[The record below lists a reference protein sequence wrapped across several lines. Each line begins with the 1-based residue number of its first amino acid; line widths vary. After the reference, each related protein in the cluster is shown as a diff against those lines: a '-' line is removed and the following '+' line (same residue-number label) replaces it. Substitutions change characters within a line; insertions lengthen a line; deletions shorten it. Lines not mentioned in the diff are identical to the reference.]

1 MMEKQIEVPKKILNF
16 LTGIYYEYNEDK
28 DSRKKKIFD
37 RAFNMAYKDM
47 ATHTVAYHKDRVEYK
62 DYIEGDSKRD

>member
-28 DSRKKKIFD
+28 ISRKMKKFD
-37 RAFNMAYKDM
+37 RVFNMA
-47 ATHTVAYHKDRVEYK
+47 
-62 DYIEGDSKRD
+62 

>member
-28 DSRKKKIFD
+28 DSRKRKFLIVPLIWHIRIWQHIQLHIIKIEWSI
-37 RAFNMAYKDM
+37 KI
-47 ATHTVAYHKDRVEYK
+47 T
-62 DYIEGDSKRD
+62 